1 MTFIVKE
8 SSLLEENVI
17 TTIRIDQSFNFHVI
31 VNVYCLFPFSIR
43 LQIRSIFN
51 FRYRFVKKQIVSV
64 LYKSQNNALNPP
76 TLTLNVFYLFFF
88 IINTWRSKT
97 NRKIISRGKK
107 DPKKIRNNRII
118 SNPKL
123 GQHKPYQRLFR
134 TLCLQKG
141 QFMIL
146 C

>member
-1 MTFIVKE
+1 MLTFIVKE
-8 SSLLEENVI
+8 SSLLKENVI

-88 IINTWRSKT
+88 YNQHMEKQNKSE
-97 NRKIISRGKK
+97 NHQSRKKRPKK
-107 DPKKIRNNRII
+107 DKK
-118 SNPKL
+118 
-123 GQHKPYQRLFR
+123 
-134 TLCLQKG
+134 
-141 QFMIL
+141 
-146 C
+146 